1 MTRKISPIKLLGHL
15 QPSNKWVVSSNLKFP
30 KGRCVFFF
38 NQGDFPVKRR
48 PAASSREWIEG
59 FEQRENW
66 RLRGGARNTASP
78 WTPENSMA
86 LRGKTGKSWTK
97 KGGQIWDFYMKKLR
111 NVYFICANI
120 FFELDGVLWSFL
132 LGYLGRFVDFWS
144 MFLMKLGFWDCMAED
159 STHFPWNAWDPRSNH
174 LQARQRLSIFCVS
187 PSAQPPGAPNTQ
199 KRHPSAGTKVTPMLR
214 SQIFGIISPDP
225 CRWHTNDTAL

>member
-1 MTRKISPIKLLGHL
+1 MIRKISPIKSWDIFNPQITGCYL
-15 QPSNKWVVSSNLKFP
+15 QPQISNV
-30 KGRCVFFF
+30 RCFFF
-38 NQGDFPVKRR
+38 NQGDFPVKPR

-97 KGGQIWDFYMKKLR
+97 KGGQIWDFWWR
-111 NVYFICANI
+111 NVCILYVPIS

-132 LGYLGRFVDFWS
+132 LGYLGRFIEVLIHVFDE
-144 MFLMKLGFWDCMAED
+144 LGFWDCMAED